1 MLGFY
6 KTQSDDNDDREMMI
20 KMARMMMIVLMNDGD
35 DDDSN
40 DDDDD
45 YHSSNIIT
53 YVNNKVDF
61 IALKSVQY
69 VSCNCQFDFYL
80 EEELFCDLL
89 RSIVDR
95 QSTHNKQEE
104 RVEESSNEGKL
115 VELEEEEVVLDR

>member
-1 MLGFY
+1 MI
-6 KTQSDDNDDREMMI
+6 EMI
-20 KMARMMMIVLMNDGD
+20 MMMMMVLMNDSD
-35 DDDSN
+35 VDNSDDDSVD

-61 IALKSVQY
+61 IALKSVQH

-89 RSIVDR
+89 CSIVNR
-95 QSTHNKQEE
+95 QSTHDKQEE

-115 VELEEEEVVLDR
+115 VELEEEEVELDR